1 MPTQANLLASRKSRS
16 TITSLSSQLARSIS
30 QSDHGWHPC
39 ILRDANTC
47 TRFPSSLRHETP
59 PASRFHSPGPLKT
72 YKVRPFSTTVR
83 RQGAWDDEEEV
94 VSTPKKKP
102 LRFVGPKSRSSR
114 GPPVH
119 RDVGSLLRAQFYAKQ
134 NQLEAKELSRQ
145 HALLEKAF
153 NNLPSVDR
161 HIDVFLMLKYFDF
174 DVMIQYIDRE
184 CERYQAMFKTLLS
197 WENERILA
205 ITSSVEDSVLRAEE
219 TTQKL
224 VAEWEGLSFSI
235 LNRLATE
242 VSQITDRVVQAES
255 VTQEYVAAVTDLSY
269 KLRLSQVDIAVTEAE
284 KAIPLMDHDFCLVVF
299 LGTPELTRKVEEL
312 DRNLGPWQRELLNI
326 ATSLLTHQV
335 NISRLSIHDMEDTI
349 QDGFLIPRQSARRRI
364 DEITVAFDK
373 IHHDYKQLQAKAN
386 AVLDVRVHIL
396 CTELSYD
403 PDLSHRQRSKLGQ
416 LSRALS
422 LTRNSLM
429 AALHSHRSAWRKR
442 VMQSHPLREARLW
455 ELSDLSKVYR
465 MHNNNNNNGRER
477 LFEAFALGPRHG
489 GKLAQH
495 LAENSR
501 DMASALRSIYLPR
514 YRRQPARSPRQNFY
528 WQQLD
533 VVWPMY
539 HLDTLC
545 WLLSSEVWYL
555 QHTLKGSC
563 GPLWEGIPA
572 INRRLSATRMAEWNF
587 KFQVHRNELR
597 QELGEFYNINWMRLQ
612 SESKLYAM
620 GERAYLSGRFEVPN
634 PMSQDRGRFKEWAM
648 HFARI
653 CSEAWINSFALYQS
667 PEFWNRL
674 YQKLEANRKA
684 DNDLGQGHLLAEF
697 GSDPV
702 RKKAVATPPLPRTG
716 SFKTTKRSKFVRSR
730 KLNAPRKTQ
739 GKGAAAP
746 EHRPPMPNAQPEAV
760 SEQSEALPLA
770 DQKFQKKIQGTGRP
784 WWMRT
789 RETEETRTTNPEA
802 VTPGTKNAPIASNQN
817 KVSQPWTMAQKIQ
830 EIFGFS
836 NDLNVHQ
843 PPLTKTHS
851 QPTEDASLDMAESEP
866 SAKSKRFQNM
876 FTGRSYSSPSVE
888 AKDDPPGP
896 KADLPDKTPPHQPYP
911 QNLPGTTGMT
921 KAGIRRRRRREQRR
935 NATDYY
941 SLPQSGGVSE
951 GSLPKQSLEHD
962 ISPITPTK
970 IESPPS
976 GEPSDV
982 LPGKRPPRQ
991 PYSQSLPGM
1000 GTSKHARRRRLLR
1013 SVFGRSYTTDASSYQ
1028 TSFRH
1033 SSGVSNGSLPEQSL
1047 EHAISPIPLTKGHG
1061 SDSLD
1066 KASLDETVPASDIDL
1081 NVSVSAAPKFW
1092 SHSSQ
1097 QSPGGEKLIVHY
1109 CRTLHNTEEIAQH
1122 FLDSKVLGFD
1132 MEWKSSASAW
1142 DSIQNNVSVIQ
1153 IANEERIAIFQIASF
1168 KPSRSFKDLVSP
1180 TLKQIIE
1187 SPDIT
1192 KVGVSIKADCTRLR
1206 KYLGINAKATFELSH
1221 LFKLVK
1227 YGQENPKLVNKRG
1240 VNLSEQM
1247 EEHFGLPLEKSED
1260 VRCGDWARALS
1271 YRQVQYAATDP
1282 YACIRLFNTMEA
1294 KRLAM
1299 DPVPPRPAFAELNR
1313 PIILPL
1319 GQAVNS
1325 EEKEPPL

>member
-1 MPTQANLLASRKSRS
+1 M
-16 TITSLSSQLARSIS
+16 
-30 QSDHGWHPC
+30 
-39 ILRDANTC
+39 
-47 TRFPSSLRHETP
+47 
-59 PASRFHSPGPLKT
+59 
-72 YKVRPFSTTVR
+72 
-83 RQGAWDDEEEV
+83 
-94 VSTPKKKP
+94 
-102 LRFVGPKSRSSR
+102 
-114 GPPVH
+114 
-119 RDVGSLLRAQFYAKQ
+119 
-134 NQLEAKELSRQ
+134 
-145 HALLEKAF
+145 LEKAF
-153 NNLPSVDR
+153 NNLPSVDQY
-161 HIDVFLMLKYFDF
+161 IDVFLMLKYFDF
-174 DVMIQYIDRE
+174 EVMIQYIDRE

-197 WENERILA
+197 WENKRILA

-242 VSQITDRVVQAES
+242 VLQITDRVVQAES

-269 KLRLSQVDIAVTEAE
+269 KVRLSQVDIAVTEAE
-284 KAIPLMDHDFCLVVF
+284 KAVRLMDHDFCLVVF
-299 LGTPELTRKVEEL
+299 FGTPELTQKVEEL
-312 DRNLGPWQRELLNI
+312 DRNLVHWQRELLNI

-349 QDGFLIPRQSARRRI
+349 QDGFLKPRQSARRRI
-364 DEITVAFDK
+364 DEITIAFDK
-373 IHHDYKQLQAKAN
+373 IHQDYKQLQAKAN
-386 AVLDVRVHIL
+386 AVLDGRVHIL

-416 LSRALS
+416 LGRAMS

-442 VMQSHPLREARLW
+442 VMQSHSLRKAQLW

-465 MHNNNNNNGRER
+465 MHNNNNSNGRER

-514 YRRQPARSPRQNFY
+514 YRRLPARSPRQNFY

-572 INRRLSATRMAEWNF
+572 IDRRFSATKMAEWNF

-634 PMSQDRGRFKEWAM
+634 PMSQDRERFKEWAM

-697 GSDPV
+697 GSEPV

-730 KLNAPRKTQ
+730 KSNAPRKTQ

-746 EHRPPMPNAQPEAV
+746 PNAQPEAV
-760 SEQSEALPLA
+760 SKQSEALPLA
-770 DQKFQKKIQGTGRP
+770 DQKFQTKIQGTGRP
-784 WWMRT
+784 WWMRS
-789 RETEETRTTNPEA
+789 RETGKTRTTNPEV
-802 VTPGTKNAPIASNQN
+802 VTPEPKNAPISSNQN
-817 KVSQPWTMAQKIQ
+817 KASQPWTMAQKIQ

-843 PPLTKTHS
+843 PSLTKTPS

-888 AKDDPPGP
+888 LKDDPPGP
-896 KADLPDKTPPHQPYP
+896 KDDLPDKTSPHQPYP
-911 QNLPGTTGMT
+911 QNLPGTTALT

-941 SLPQSGGVSE
+941 SLPQSDGVSE
-951 GSLPKQSLEHD
+951 SSLPKQSLEHD

-976 GEPSDV
+976 GEPSDD
-982 LPGKRPPRQ
+982 LPGKWPPHQ

-1000 GTSKHARRRRLLR
+1000 GTSKYAIKRRLGKQSRSKTTDPISYHSLPQSSGVSEGSLPKQSLEHDISPIIPTKIDSRPSGEPSDIFPGQTPANGLQLQSRPGKAISKQARRRRLLR

-1033 SSGVSNGSLPEQSL
+1033 CSGVSNGSLPEQSL

-1061 SDSLD
+1061 SESLD

-1168 KPSRSFKDLVSP
+1168 KPSRSLKDLVSP
-1180 TLKQIIE
+1180 TLKRIIE

-1206 KYLGINAKATFELSH
+1206 KYLAIDAKATFELSH

-1247 EEHFGLPLEKSED
+1247 EEHFGLPLEKNED

-1282 YACIRLFNTMEA
+1282 YACIRLFNAMEA

-1325 EEKEPPL
+1325 EDKEPPL

>member
-1 MPTQANLLASRKSRS
+1 M
-16 TITSLSSQLARSIS
+16 
-30 QSDHGWHPC
+30 
-39 ILRDANTC
+39 
-47 TRFPSSLRHETP
+47 
-59 PASRFHSPGPLKT
+59 
-72 YKVRPFSTTVR
+72 
-83 RQGAWDDEEEV
+83 
-94 VSTPKKKP
+94 
-102 LRFVGPKSRSSR
+102 GPKSRSAR

-134 NQLEAKELSRQ
+134 DQLEAKELSRQ

-153 NNLPSVDR
+153 NNLPSVDGY
-161 HIDVFLMLKYFDF
+161 IDLFLMLKYFDF
-174 DVMIQYIDRE
+174 EVMLQYIDRE
-184 CERYQAMFKTLLS
+184 CEQYQAMFKTLLS

-205 ITSSVEDSVLRAEE
+205 ITSSVRDSVLRSEE

-224 VAEWEGLSFSI
+224 VAEWEGVSFSI

-255 VTQEYVAAVTDLSY
+255 VTQECVAAVKDLSY

-284 KAIPLMDHDFCLVVF
+284 KAIRLMDHDFCLVVF
-299 LGTPELTRKVEEL
+299 FGIPRLTRKVEEL
-312 DRNLGPWQRELLNI
+312 ERNLGLWQREVPNI

-349 QDGFLIPRQSARRRI
+349 QDEFLIPRQSARRRI
-364 DEITVAFDK
+364 DEITMALDK
-373 IHHDYKQLQAKAN
+373 IQHDYKQLQAKAN
-386 AVLDVRVHIL
+386 AVLDVRIHIL

-403 PDLSHRQRSKLGQ
+403 PDLSHTQRSKLGQ
-416 LSRALS
+416 LGRALS
-422 LTRNSLM
+422 ITRSSLM

-442 VMQSHPLREARLW
+442 VMQSHSLRKAQLW
-455 ELSDLSKVYR
+455 DLSDLSKVYR
-465 MHNNNNNNGRER
+465 MHNNNGRES

-489 GKLAQH
+489 GMLAQR
-495 LAENSR
+495 LAGNSR
-501 DMASALRSIYLPR
+501 DMASTLRSIYLPR
-514 YRRQPARSPRQNFY
+514 HRRQPARSPRQNFY

-539 HLDTLC
+539 NLDILC

-555 QHTLKGSC
+555 QHTLRGSC

-572 INRRLSATRMAEWNF
+572 IDRRISASKVAEWTF

-620 GERAYLSGRFEVPN
+620 GERAYLSGRFEVPR
-634 PMSQDRGRFKEWAM
+634 PMSQSRRRFNAWAM
-648 HFARI
+648 QFARI
-653 CSEAWINSFALYQS
+653 CSEAWINSFALHQS

-674 YQKLEANRKA
+674 YQKLEDNRKA

-697 GSDPV
+697 GSDSI

-716 SFKTTKRSKFVRSR
+716 SFKTTKRSKFVRSK
-730 KLNAPRKTQ
+730 KLNVPRKTQ

-746 EHRPPMPNAQPEAV
+746 EDRPLMPNAQPEAE
-760 SEQSEALPLA
+760 SEQSEALPVA
-770 DQKFQKKIQGTGRP
+770 DQKVQLKIQGTGRP
-784 WWMRT
+784 WWMRSRET
-789 RETEETRTTNPEA
+789 EEVSRETEETRMTNPEA
-802 VTPGTKNAPIASNQN
+802 VTPEPKNALITSNRN

-843 PPLTKTHS
+843 PPLTKTPS
-851 QPTEDASLDMAESEP
+851 LPTEHASLHMAKSEP

-888 AKDDPPGP
+888 PKDDPPSP
-896 KADLPDKTPPHQPYP
+896 KDDLPVKTQPHQPHP

-941 SLPQSGGVSE
+941 SLPQSSGVSE

-962 ISPITPTK
+962 MSPTTPTK

-976 GEPSDV
+976 GEPSDDLPV
-982 LPGKRPPRQ
+982 QTPPKEPRLQRPPGTGTSLHAIKRRLRKERQRSKSDTTDTNSYHNLPQSSGVSDGSLPKQSLKHDISPITPTKIDSPPPGEPSDIFPGQTPPNGLQLQSRPGKAI
-991 PYSQSLPGM
+991 
-1000 GTSKHARRRRLLR
+1000 SKQARRRRLLR

-1033 SSGVSNGSLPEQSL
+1033 NSGVSNGSLPKQSL
-1047 EHAISPIPLTKGHG
+1047 EHAISPIPLTKVHD

-1081 NVSVSAAPKFW
+1081 DVSNSAAPKFW

-1109 CRTLHNTEEIAQH
+1109 CRTLQTTEEIAQH

-1153 IANEERIAIFQIASF
+1153 IANEERIAVFQIASF
-1168 KPSRSFKDLVSP
+1168 KPSHSLKDLVSP
-1180 TLKQIIE
+1180 TLKLIIE

-1206 KYLGINAKATFELSH
+1206 KYLGIDAKATFELSH

-1227 YGQENPKLVNKRG
+1227 YGQESPNLVNKRG

-1247 EEHFGLPLEKSED
+1247 EEHFGLPLAKSED

-1271 YRQVQYAATDP
+1271 YRQVQCEYLQAW
-1282 YACIRLFNTMEA
+1282 N
-1294 KRLAM
+1294 
-1299 DPVPPRPAFAELNR
+1299 PA
-1313 PIILPL
+1313 
-1319 GQAVNS
+1319 
-1325 EEKEPPL
+1325 